1 MRAWRRPV
9 KSDEGALLL
18 VDKPAGLTSHDVV
31 QRIRAALG
39 TRRIGHTGTL
49 DPFATGLLLLCVGPL
64 TRFAEYFH
72 LLSKTYH
79 ATMRLGSETTTDD
92 GTGEVTA
99 QSEDWRSI
107 TEEGL
112 IRALANRVGPA
123 EQVPPIFSA
132 KRVEGVRAH
141 ERARVGQ
148 TPSMKPAAI
157 VVHSL
162 ALRDFTPPDIAFS
175 TRVST
180 GTYIR
185 ALARD
190 LGRDLGCGAHLTE
203 LRRTTIGP
211 FRVEDAASPGSIEGE
226 AVPARARR
234 SPREAVDWLPT
245 RELTEAEEED
255 VRHGRRIPGSDITP
269 GDLDEIG
276 EASASVVLVRGGR
289 LLGVAESSGAELQPR
304 KVLVA
309 K

>member
-1 MRAWRRPV
+1 MSPV
-9 KSDEGALLL
+9 KPDQGTLLL

-31 QRIRAALG
+31 QRIRSVLG

-92 GTGEVTA
+92 GTGEVTER
-99 QSEDWRSI
+99 SEDWRLV
-107 TEEGL
+107 TEEGVT
-112 IRALANRVGPA
+112 RALANRVGPA
-123 EQVPPIFSA
+123 QQIPPIYSA
-132 KRVEGVRAH
+132 KRVDGVRAH
-141 ERARVGQ
+141 ERARAGQ
-148 TPSMKPAAI
+148 TPALQPAAI

-162 ALRDFTPPDIAFS
+162 ALSDFKPPEVAFS
-175 TRVST
+175 ARVST

-203 LRRTTIGP
+203 LRRMTIGP
-211 FRVEDAASPGSIEGE
+211 FRVEDAASPDAIEE
-226 AVPARARR
+226 DAAAPRARR
-234 SPREAVDWLPT
+234 TPSEAVGWLPA
-245 RELTEAEEED
+245 RELTEVEEED
-255 VRHGRRIPGSDITP
+255 VRHGRRIPGSGITP
-269 GDLDEIG
+269 GELDEISG
-276 EASASVVLVRGGR
+276 ASAPVALVRGGR
-289 LLGVAESSGAELQPR
+289 LLGVAEPSGTELQPR

-309 K
+309 G